1 MLKDDVLVEVSGGVL
16 VEDVMLEIGSKYYI
30 KIVLIA

>member
-16 VEDVMLEIGSKYYI
+16 VEDVMLEIESKY
-30 KIVLIA
+30 